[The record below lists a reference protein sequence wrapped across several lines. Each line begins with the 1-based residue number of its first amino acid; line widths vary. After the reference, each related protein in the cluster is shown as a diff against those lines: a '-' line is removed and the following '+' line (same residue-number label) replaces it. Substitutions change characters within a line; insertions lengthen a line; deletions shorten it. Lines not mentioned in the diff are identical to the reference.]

1 MTAMHASALATMGL
15 DLLYVLSI
23 LALTAIGLGI
33 VFGLLGVMNMAHG
46 EFVMLGA
53 YCMVFIQ
60 QRGLPTLMALPLA
73 IVVCATA
80 GWAVERYLIRTLYS
94 RPFDTLL
101 ATWGLS
107 IVMRELIKAAFG
119 AGYQNVTLAA
129 AQPLQLGTLAY
140 PLYRLEL
147 MACVFLGLLALGI
160 WFGRSQVGARIRAM
174 TGNPVLARA
183 VGVNTTRLA
192 SLSFVTGV
200 TLAGLC
206 GVMLAPLVRVEPYMG
221 LDYLLNAFFVL
232 IVGGFGSVAGLLAGT
247 GIIGATQSLTANLLD
262 QTAGYAAVL
271 IVSIL
276 FLWIRPN
283 GLIARR

>member
-1 MTAMHASALATMGL
+1 MNVGTLGTLGL
-15 DLLYVLSI
+15 DLVYVFAI
-23 LALTAIGLGI
+23 LALTALGLGI

-53 YCMVFIQ
+53 YSVVFVQ
-60 QRGLPTLMALPLA
+60 QHGLPTMMALPVA
-73 IVVCATA
+73 VIVCGTA
-80 GWAVERYLIRTLYS
+80 GWAVERYLIRSLYS

-107 IVMRELIKAAFG
+107 IVLRELVKAIFG
-119 AGYQNVTLAA
+119 AGYQNVSLAA
-129 AQPLQLGTLAY
+129 SRPLQFGPIAY
-140 PLYRLEL
+140 PSYRLQL
-147 MACVFLGLLALGI
+147 IACVFIGLLALGL
-160 WFGRSQVGARIRAM
+160 WFRHSQVGGRIRAM

-192 SLSFVTGV
+192 SFSFTAGV
-200 TLAGLC
+200 VLAGVC
-206 GVMLAPLVRVEPYMG
+206 GVMLAPLVRIEPYMG
-221 LDYLLNAFFVL
+221 LDYLLNSFFVL
-232 IVGGFGSVAGLLAGT
+232 IVGGFGSFSGLLAGT
-247 GIIGATQSLTANLLD
+247 GVIGATQSMIANLLD

>member
-1 MTAMHASALATMGL
+1 MTLALDLGYALA
-15 DLLYVLSI
+15 I
-23 LALTAIGLGI
+23 LALTALGLGI

-53 YCMVFIQ
+53 YCVVFAQ
-60 QRGLPTLMALPLA
+60 QHGLPPLTALPLA
-73 IVVCATA
+73 ILVCGAA
-80 GWAVERYLIRTLYS
+80 GWVVERYLIRALYS

-107 IVMRELIKAAFG
+107 IVIREVVKACFG
-119 AGYQNVTLAA
+119 AGYQNVALRAA
-129 AQPLQLGTLAY
+129 EPLQLGTLAY

-147 MACVFLGLLALGI
+147 MIIVFLGLLALGL
-160 WFGRSQVGARIRAM
+160 WFRHSQVGARIRAM
-174 TGNPVLARA
+174 TSNPVLARA

-192 SLSFVTGV
+192 NLSFTAGV
-200 TLAGLC
+200 VLAGVC
-206 GVMLAPLVRVEPYMG
+206 GVMLAPLVRIEPYIG

-232 IVGGFGSVAGLLAGT
+232 IVGGFGSLAGLLAGT

-283 GLIARR
+283 GLITRR